1 MSSGSTTWTA
11 GSSRRSSSSSKAGPS
26 GSRPSPPPWAR
37 IPVRSKRCTSRFS
50 CNAASWPARRAAAAP
65 PEPRTSILGS
75 LRPEPRTSKR
85 SSTGRQSR
93 YRTSDFNYSLPAG
106 RIAQHPLP
114 DRAASRLLVLDRS
127 TGAIRHAQFRDI
139 VELVAPEDVLVL
151 NVSRVI
157 PARLH
162 GKRETGN
169 VAELLVVREL
179 PDGSWLAMGH
189 PGGKLKPGRTVRFG
203 DDSAAEIV
211 EMLGGGL
218 RRVKFVGALDARATL
233 AKYGETPLPPYI
245 RRAPVPEDRARYQTV
260 YAAHDGSVAAPTAGL
275 HFTAELV
282 DRVRAS
288 GTAVATLDLHV
299 GPGTFKPV
307 EVDDL
312 AGHALHAEP
321 YAVSGVGDDHQRQT
335 RGGRPNLGGRNDR
348 RARAR
353 DVRRRAGR
361 DSPWSRRDLA
371 LHLPSVPVSR
381 RRPAAHELSP
391 APLDAAHAGVR
402 GRGIRQRDAGV
413 WGGGATGIPILFI
426 WRCDGDCLSAELH
439 VRIHDRSHLRRRPH
453 GHARPAPRHD
463 RNAGVHARRNAGDG
477 TDALARRPKERRGAA
492 RPGEHLPPPRPSRR
506 GRRAAAR
513 WSPPLH
519 GVGPS
524 APHRL
529 GRLPGLLTRG
539 VSPRGRRRRRVPE
552 PRGWEPA
559 TPHAGARDR
568 DPMDPRRRYRDGV
581 RSCRAGGR
589 G

>member
-11 GSSRRSSSSSKAGPS
+11 GSSGRSSSSSKAGPS

-65 PEPRTSILGS
+65 LEPRTSILGSLRPEPRTSKRSSTGRQSRYRTSDFNYSLPAGRIAQHPLPDRAASRLLVLDRSTGAIRHAQFRDIVELAAPLEPRTSILGS

-203 DDSAAEIV
+203 DDSAVEIV

-245 RRAPVPEDRARYQTV
+245 RRPPVPEDRARYQTV

-288 GTAVATLDLHV
+288 GTAVA
-299 GPGTFKPV
+299 
-307 EVDDL
+307 
-312 AGHALHAEP
+312 
-321 YAVSGVGDDHQRQT
+321 
-335 RGGRPNLGGRNDR
+335 
-348 RARAR
+348 
-353 DVRRRAGR
+353 
-361 DSPWSRRDLA
+361 
-371 LHLPSVPVSR
+371 
-381 RRPAAHELSP
+381 
-391 APLDAAHAGVR
+391 
-402 GRGIRQRDAGV
+402 
-413 WGGGATGIPILFI
+413 
-426 WRCDGDCLSAELH
+426 
-439 VRIHDRSHLRRRPH
+439 
-453 GHARPAPRHD
+453 
-463 RNAGVHARRNAGDG
+463 
-477 TDALARRPKERRGAA
+477 
-492 RPGEHLPPPRPSRR
+492 
-506 GRRAAAR
+506 R
-513 WSPPLH
+513 WTCT
-519 GVGPS
+519 S
-524 APHRL
+524 AP
-529 GRLPGLLTRG
+529 
-539 VSPRGRRRRRVPE
+539 V
-552 PRGWEPA
+552 
-559 TPHAGARDR
+559 
-568 DPMDPRRRYRDGV
+568 
-581 RSCRAGGR
+581 
-589 G
+589 